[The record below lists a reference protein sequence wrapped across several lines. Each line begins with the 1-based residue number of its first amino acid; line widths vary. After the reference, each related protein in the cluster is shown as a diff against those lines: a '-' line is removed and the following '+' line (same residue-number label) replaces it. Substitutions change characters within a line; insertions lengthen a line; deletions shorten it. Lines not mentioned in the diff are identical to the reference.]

1 MRSRLTRQGKPQ
13 AAAILRRSLENA
25 LFLQSFPRRICA
37 LPCSA
42 EYSSDFRWHDTDLY
56 LSPGGTF
63 FIAGVGSAMSMWA
76 ESTDNNGCIGGSGL
90 RLATEE
96 EAREYAESARLRPE
110 VYEEVF
116 GAVTLG

>member
-1 MRSRLTRQGKPQ
+1 MKRIINGK
-13 AAAILRRSLENA
+13 LYDTENA
-25 LFLQSFPRRICA
+25 KRICA

-42 EYSSDFRWHDTDLY
+42 ECPSDFRWHDTDLY

-63 FIAGVGSAMSMWA
+63 FIAGEGSAMSMWA
-76 ESTDNNGCIGGSGL
+76 ESIGNSGRIGGSGL
-90 RLATEE
+90 RLVTEE
-96 EAREYAESARLRPE
+96 EAREFAESARLRPE